1 MFITWFTL
9 LMSALAPVT
18 PGDGPN
24 PTIDLITE
32 YWDER
37 ACVDD
42 LENVLRIA
50 QALEKDGLRII
61 DGELCVEV
69 QR

>member
-18 PGDGPN
+18 GDGPN
-24 PTIDLITE
+24 PTVDLITE